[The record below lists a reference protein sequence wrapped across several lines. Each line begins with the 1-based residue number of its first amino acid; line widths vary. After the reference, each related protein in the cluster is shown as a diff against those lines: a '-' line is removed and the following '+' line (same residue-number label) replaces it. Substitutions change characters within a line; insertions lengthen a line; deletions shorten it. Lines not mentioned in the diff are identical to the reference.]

1 MRDNRPQIH
10 QFPLISVLF
19 CFTTYLYIGACY
31 LPYAMFWRVWTF
43 QLVHIQRLTPKLLLT
58 MFVDLGL
65 QPKRPKVKLHEPLS
79 VYKADLHNQTWPLFY
94 SFFFIRRQSY
104 SKFFW
109 AAWSTTSLRIISPR
123 WSPTGGVFMLN
134 PVSNK
139 KKTTAITF
147 FDNIIYWT
155 WNYITASFLHIL
167 HFEKHGPD
175 PWCV

>member
-10 QFPLISVLF
+10 QLRSISMVSS
-19 CFTTYLYIGACY
+19 FTTYCYIGACY
-31 LPYAMFWRVWTF
+31 FAYAMFWREWTF
-43 QLVHIQRLTPKLLLT
+43 QLVHKQRLTPKLLLT
-58 MFVDLGL
+58 MFVGLGL

-79 VYKADLHNQTWPLFY
+79 VYKANLHFPTWPLFY
-94 SFFFIRRQSY
+94 TYFFNGRPSY
-104 SKFFW
+104 SKFCW

-123 WSPTGGVFMLN
+123 WSPTGGVFMLIS
-134 PVSNK
+134 VSNK
-139 KKTTAITF
+139 KKTTAITI

-167 HFEKHGPD
+167 HFEKYGPD